1 MEKGIETLKKNLGTI
16 LTIIKKTDEA
26 LEDNKLNIIE
36 AFGIGLAGL
45 KAWGIWKEY
54 ETMKAEYLDLD
65 DLEIQELHIYFVEEF
80 DIRNDSIEEIIET
93 VFLFILNMKTIAE
106 GLK

>member
-1 MEKGIETLKKNLGTI
+1 MSGIETLKKNLGTI

-26 LEDNKLNIIE
+26 LEDNKLSIVE
-36 AFGIGLAGL
+36 AFGIGLTGL

-54 ETMKAEYLDLD
+54 TAMKEEYLDLD
-65 DLEIQELHIYFVEEF
+65 DLEIEELHAYFVAEF
-80 DIRNDSIEEIIET
+80 DIKNDSIEEIIET
-93 VFLFILNMKTIAE
+93 IFLFILNMKTIAE